1 MANGI
6 AEKRREDHGPP
17 VLAGGLLRAGRIA
30 YRGAR
35 RVMSSLLPAVV
46 HDRLRRLA
54 RGKVRDDAA
63 PSRRFG
69 LLPEMFEAARLLAD
83 QYEAAARQETTEA
96 DVWRKIERYQILAG
110 QRRLDR
116 VAAYRELARLEEKR
130 GNDLT
135 AVAYHLR
142 VMRLAGQDY
151 YGDLGTVTST
161 LRQRGFPAE
170 ADASEA
176 MFGPPDAAPTRCHRM
191 LKEAFVRHRQAPP
204 SVEFETVEDWR
215 ATDPVRVAVIVSLY
229 RAAAKLPAFL
239 TALQEQTLFRARQAE
254 VVFVDSGSPDDEY
267 GALTRTELRLPFPYL
282 YVRTRQR
289 ETIQTA
295 WNRGILLAR
304 APYLSFLGADETL
317 TPPALEILAG
327 RLDADSELD
336 WVQANSVATEVDGRG
351 AFVREI
357 MTYDRS
363 GYTPFHPYLDTT
375 YLSWVGALYRRSI
388 HDRFGYYDGSF
399 GAAGD
404 TEFKNR
410 VLPYLKTCC
419 SPQMLGVFRN
429 YPEERATASP
439 RAEIEDLRAW
449 YLHRTAGGVRYA
461 FEDRDPAEVER
472 LLLLTLYHRKS
483 YTRHVS
489 TDVGYARTLAD
500 YLATRD
506 PRSPVFALADG
517 IADLDDAYRTL
528 DWAEARNLVG
538 QARAVRQ
545 ARETAARVQ
554 AEHRATTWL
563 PDAAY
568 ATHNDNRREQHWWFW

>member
-1 MANGI
+1 M
-6 AEKRREDHGPP
+6 
-17 VLAGGLLRAGRIA
+17 L
-30 YRGAR
+30 
-35 RVMSSLLPAVV
+35 SSLLPAAVR
-46 HDRLRRLA
+46 DQLRRLA
-54 RGKVRDDAA
+54 RGKVRDGAA
-63 PSRRFG
+63 ASGRFG
-69 LLPEMFEAARLLAD
+69 LLPEMVEVARLLAD
-83 QYEAAARQETTEA
+83 CYEAAARPERTEA
-96 DVWRKIERYQILAG
+96 DVRRKIERYQFLAG

-116 VAAYRELARLEEKR
+116 VPAYRELARLEEKR
-130 GNDLT
+130 GNELV
-135 AVAYHLR
+135 AVAYRLR

-151 YGDLGTVTST
+151 YGDLETVSST
-161 LRQRGFPAE
+161 LRRRGFPAE
-170 ADASEA
+170 AEASEA
-176 MFGPPDAAPTRCHRM
+176 MYGRPDEAPVRCYRM
-191 LKEAFVRHRQAPP
+191 LREAFTRHRQAPP
-204 SVEFETVEDWR
+204 AAEFERVEDRR
-215 ATDPVRVAVIVSLY
+215 AADPVRVTVIVSLY

-239 TALQEQTLFRARQAE
+239 AALQEQTLFRSRQAE

-267 GALTRTELRLPFPYL
+267 GALTSTELRLPFPFL

-304 APYLSFLGADETL
+304 GPYLSFLGADEAL

-327 RLDADSELD
+327 RLDADSALD

-363 GYTPFHPYLDTT
+363 GYTPHHPYLDTT

-410 VLPYLKTCC
+410 VLPHLKTDCIA
-419 SPQMLGVFRN
+419 QTLGVFRN

-461 FEDRDPAEVER
+461 FDDRDPAEVER
-472 LLLLTLYHRKS
+472 LLLLTLHHRKS
-483 YTRHVS
+483 YTRHAS
-489 TDVGYARTLAD
+489 TDVGYARILAD
-500 YLATRD
+500 TLRSRD
-506 PRSPVFALADG
+506 PRSPALALSEG
-517 IADLDDAYRTL
+517 AAALDEACRAL
-528 DWAEARNLVG
+528 DWIAERGLVG
-538 QARAVRQ
+538 RARAVRR
-545 ARETAARVQ
+545 ARETVARVR
-554 AEHRATTWL
+554 AEHRATAWL
-563 PDAAY
+563 PDASY
-568 ATHNDNRREQHWWFW
+568 DVHNDNRREQHWWFW

>member
-6 AEKRREDHGPP
+6 AAKRREDHGPP
-17 VLAGGLLRAGRIA
+17 VLAGGLLRAGGIA
-30 YRGAR
+30 YWGAR
-35 RVMSSLLPAVV
+35 RVLSSLLPSAVR
-46 HDRLRRLA
+46 DQLRRLT
-54 RGKVRDDAA
+54 RGKVRDDAP
-63 PSRRFG
+63 PSGRFG
-69 LLPEMFEAARLLAD
+69 LLPEMVETARLLAD
-83 QYEAAARQETTEA
+83 QYEAAARPETTEA
-96 DVWRKIERYQILAG
+96 DVRRKIERYQILAG
-110 QRRLDR
+110 QRRIDR

-130 GNDLT
+130 GNDL
-135 AVAYHLR
+135 VAAAYRLR

-151 YGDLGTVTST
+151 YGDLDKLTST
-161 LRQRGFPAE
+161 LRQRGFSAE
-170 ADASEA
+170 ADVSEA
-176 MFGPPDAAPTRCHRM
+176 MFGRPAEASARCHRM
-191 LKEAFVRHRQAPP
+191 LEEAFARHRQAPP
-204 SVEFETVEDWR
+204 SAEFETVEDRR
-215 ATDPVRVAVIVSLY
+215 AADPVRVSVIVSLY

-304 APYLSFLGADETL
+304 APYLTFLGADEAV
-317 TPPALEILAG
+317 TPPALEILAD
-327 RLDADSELD
+327 RLDADPTLD

-351 AFVREI
+351 AFVGEI
-357 MTYDRS
+357 LTYDRS
-363 GYTPFHPYLDTT
+363 DYTPVHPYLDTT

-410 VLPYLKTCC
+410 VLPHLKTCC
-419 SPQMLGVFRN
+419 IPQTLGVFRD

-439 RAEIEDLRAW
+439 RAEIEDVRAW

-461 FEDRDPAEVER
+461 FGDRDPAEVER
-472 LLLLTLYHRKS
+472 LLLLTLHHRKS

-489 TDVGYARTLAD
+489 TDVGYARTLTD
-500 YLATRD
+500 YLRSRD
-506 PRSPVFALADG
+506 PRSPVLGVADG
-517 IADLDDAYRTL
+517 VADLDDAYRTL
-528 DWAEARNLVG
+528 DWAEAGALIVR
-538 QARAVRQ
+538 ARAVRR
-545 ARETAARVQ
+545 ARATAARVK
-554 AEHRATTWL
+554 AEHRATPWL

-568 ATHNDNRREQHWWFW
+568 AMHNDNRREQHWWFW

>member
-1 MANGI
+1 M
-6 AEKRREDHGPP
+6 
-17 VLAGGLLRAGRIA
+17 L
-30 YRGAR
+30 
-35 RVMSSLLPAVV
+35 SSLLPAVV
-46 HDRLRRLA
+46 RDRLRRLT
-54 RGKVRDDAA
+54 RVKVRDDAVP

-69 LLPEMFEAARLLAD
+69 LLPEMYEAARLLAE
-83 QYEAAARQETTEA
+83 QYEAAARPETTEA
-96 DVWRKIERYQILAG
+96 DVRRKIEHYQILAG

-116 VAAYRELARLEEKR
+116 VPSYRELARIEEKR
-130 GNDLT
+130 GNDLA
-135 AVAYHLR
+135 AVAYRLR
-142 VMRLAGQDY
+142 VPRLAGSDP
-151 YGDLGTVTST
+151 YGDLACVVKA
-161 LRQRGFPAE
+161 LRAKGFPAE
-170 ADASEA
+170 ADAAEA
-176 MFGPPDAAPTRCHRM
+176 MFGCPNEAPTRCHRM
-191 LKEAFVRHRQAPP
+191 LKEAFTRHRQAPP
-204 SVEFETVEDWR
+204 SVQFERVEDRR
-215 ATDPVRVAVIVSLY
+215 AADPVRVSVIVSLY

-239 TALQEQTLFRARQAE
+239 TALQDQTLFRTRQAE

-267 GALTRTELRLPFPYL
+267 GALTRAELRLPLPYL
-282 YVRTRQR
+282 YIRTRQR

-295 WNRGILLAR
+295 WNRGIALAQ

-327 RLDADSELD
+327 RLDADPELD

-363 GYTPFHPYLDTT
+363 DYTPCHPYLDTT
-375 YLSWVGALYRRSI
+375 YLSWVGALYRRSV

-410 VLPYLKTCC
+410 VLPHLKTCC
-419 SPQMLGVFRN
+419 IPRTLGVFRD

-461 FEDRDPAEVER
+461 FDGREPAEVER
-472 LLLLTLYHRKS
+472 LLLLTLHHRKS

-489 TDVGYARTLAD
+489 TDVGYARLLAD
-500 YLATRD
+500 YLRSRD
-506 PRSPVFALADG
+506 PRSPVLGLADG
-517 IADLDDAYRTL
+517 VADLDDAYRTL
-528 DWAEARNLVG
+528 DWAETRNLVG
-538 QARAVRQ
+538 RARAVRR
-545 ARETAARVQ
+545 ARATAARVQ
-554 AEHRATTWL
+554 AVHRATSWL
-563 PDAAY
+563 PDADY

>member
-1 MANGI
+1 M
-6 AEKRREDHGPP
+6 
-17 VLAGGLLRAGRIA
+17 
-30 YRGAR
+30 
-35 RVMSSLLPAVV
+35 
-46 HDRLRRLA
+46 
-54 RGKVRDDAA
+54 
-63 PSRRFG
+63 
-69 LLPEMFEAARLLAD
+69 
-83 QYEAAARQETTEA
+83 
-96 DVWRKIERYQILAG
+96 
-110 QRRLDR
+110 
-116 VAAYRELARLEEKR
+116 
-130 GNDLT
+130 
-135 AVAYHLR
+135 
-142 VMRLAGQDY
+142 
-151 YGDLGTVTST
+151 
-161 LRQRGFPAE
+161 
-170 ADASEA
+170 
-176 MFGPPDAAPTRCHRM
+176 
-191 LKEAFVRHRQAPP
+191 
-204 SVEFETVEDWR
+204 
-215 ATDPVRVAVIVSLY
+215 IVSLY

-239 TALQEQTLFRARQAE
+239 TALQDQTLFRTRQAE

-327 RLDADSELD
+327 RLDADPTLD

-363 GYTPFHPYLDTT
+363 GYTPTHPYLDTT

-410 VLPYLKTCC
+410 VLPHLKTCC
-419 SPQMLGVFRN
+419 IPQTLGVFRD

-461 FEDRDPAEVER
+461 FDDRDPAEVER
-472 LLLLTLYHRKS
+472 LLLLTLNHRKS

-489 TDVGYARTLAD
+489 TDVGYARILAD
-500 YLATRD
+500 YLRSRD
-506 PRSPVFALADG
+506 PCSPVLGLADG
-517 IADLDDAYRTL
+517 VADLDDAYRTL
-528 DWAEARNLVG
+528 DWAETRNLVG
-538 QARAVRQ
+538 RARAVRR

-554 AEHRATTWL
+554 AVHRATSWL

-568 ATHNDNRREQHWWFW
+568 GTHNDNRREQHWWFW